1 MSLSLSQRIVNFHRI
16 PRLTSV
22 GRPAALERASERDK
36 RAKRTPNREREGHF
50 SVIAVAVAN
59 DSHKRNHII
68 PEFVSLSSVI
78 VPKTSEVVGR
88 MSTATRL
95 FTLPTSPMK
104 PNVLQ
109 PSFKGNS
116 SEAVVST
123 TNPESG
129 AALKPLV
136 VTAADSTAGNENR
149 EVLLRGL
156 GSKGH

>member
-1 MSLSLSQRIVNFHRI
+1 MSVLVV
-16 PRLTSV
+16 V
-22 GRPAALERASERDK
+22 GCALEE
-36 RAKRTPNREREGHF
+36 
-50 SVIAVAVAN
+50 
-59 DSHKRNHII
+59 
-68 PEFVSLSSVI
+68 
-78 VPKTSEVVGR
+78 TSEVVER
-88 MSTATRL
+88 MSTTTRL

-129 AALKPLV
+129 ANVLKPLV

-149 EVLLRGL
+149 KVCL
-156 GSKGH
+156 GV

>member
-1 MSLSLSQRIVNFHRI
+1 
-16 PRLTSV
+16 
-22 GRPAALERASERDK
+22 
-36 RAKRTPNREREGHF
+36 
-50 SVIAVAVAN
+50 
-59 DSHKRNHII
+59 
-68 PEFVSLSSVI
+68 
-78 VPKTSEVVGR
+78 

-116 SEAVVST
+116 SSEAVVST

-129 AALKPLV
+129 GAVLKPLV

-149 EVLLRGL
+149 KVCL
-156 GSKGH
+156 GVSDRSYIVTTG

>member
-1 MSLSLSQRIVNFHRI
+1 M
-16 PRLTSV
+16 
-22 GRPAALERASERDK
+22 ERARQTRETH
-36 RAKRTPNREREGHF
+36 AKPREGHF
-50 SVIAVAVAN
+50 SIIAVAVAN

-129 AALKPLV
+129 ANVLKPLV

-149 EVLLRGL
+149 KVC
-156 GSKGH
+156 